1 MILAIDTSTD
11 WISLGLFDGTDVV
24 SEHIWRAKR
33 HHTTELTPAIARI
46 LHEVAKKPSD
56 LSGIGVALGPG
67 SFTSLRIGVT
77 VAKGLAMAL
86 SLPIV
91 GVHSLDILVAGQPKS
106 EIPLWALLH
115 AGRKY
120 LAFSPYTWQD
130 GAWVRQS
137 DAIVIT
143 PKELEAQIEGPVY
156 ICGEM
161 TASDRQILGRKWKTV
176 TLATPANCLR
186 RPSILATIAWTRLNS
201 GQNLEEGMAI
211 SPIYLHTSTPIP
223 E

>member
-1 MILAIDTSTD
+1 MILAIDTSTE
-11 WISLGLFDGTDVV
+11 WMGLGLFDGSDVIC
-24 SEHIWRAKR
+24 EHIWHTKR
-33 HHTTELTPAIARI
+33 HHTMELVPALERVLKETGIKI
-46 LHEVAKKPSD
+46 SE

-86 SLPIV
+86 TLPVV
-91 GVHSLDILVAGQPKS
+91 GVHSLDILAAAQPRS
-106 EIPLWALLH
+106 DDPLWAVLH
-115 AGRKY
+115 AGRKF

-130 GAWVRQS
+130 NTWMRQA

-143 PKELEAQIEGPVY
+143 PKDLEAQIVSPVT

-161 TASDRQILGRKWKTV
+161 TAHDRQILGRKWKTV
-176 TLATPANCLR
+176 TLADPSLCVR
-186 RPSILATIAWTRLNS
+186 RPSILAKMSWDRINTDKSPTESMTL
-201 GQNLEEGMAI
+201 